1 MPDQN
6 IPADSE
12 IDQVLAEQLGNLG
25 AKSTL
30 FGAGRHGAKWSA
42 RRLKT
47 ETAQEV
53 IEVAPAEQRRI
64 LAELAAGTSSAA
76 GSFGRL
82 VSHNEGHDALDSRD
96 DAVVT
101 LRGIVGSGVG
111 SLNPAYVII
120 VVDAQSSTIG
130 IAAHA
135 KEGLIKQRTAQKAV
149 AKVRSA
155 LGL

>member
-82 VSHNEGHDALDSRD
+82 DSRD

>member
-1 MPDQN
+1 MTPPTQQGRSV
-6 IPADSE
+6 DS
-12 IDQVLAEQLGNLG
+12 Q
-25 AKSTL
+25 
-30 FGAGRHGAKWSA
+30 
-42 RRLKT
+42 
-47 ETAQEV
+47 
-53 IEVAPAEQRRI
+53 
-64 LAELAAGTSSAA
+64 
-76 GSFGRL
+76 
-82 VSHNEGHDALDSRD
+82 D

-135 KEGLIKQRTAQKAV
+135 KEGLIKQRTAQKAI

-155 LGL
+155 LDL

>member
-1 MPDQN
+1 MTDHKTT
-6 IPADSE
+6 ADPE
-12 IDQVLAEQLGNLG
+12 IDNVLAELLGSLG
-25 AKSTL
+25 AKSSV
-30 FGAGRHGAKWSA
+30 FGAGRYGAKWSA
-42 RRLKT
+42 KRLKT

-53 IEVAPAEQRRI
+53 IDIAPAEQERI
-64 LAELAAGTSSAA
+64 IAALTGDASNAPR
-76 GSFGRL
+76 SFGRL
-82 VSHNEGHDALDSRD
+82 DSQD
-96 DAVVT
+96 DSVVT

-155 LGL
+155 LGLQQDRL

>member
-1 MPDQN
+1 MTDHDF
-6 IPADSE
+6 PADPE
-12 IDQVLAEQLGNLG
+12 IESILAERLGGLG
-25 AKSTL
+25 AKSTV
-30 FGAGRHGAKWSA
+30 FGAGGYGAKWSA
-42 RRLKT
+42 KRLKT

-76 GSFGRL
+76 WSFDR
-82 VSHNEGHDALDSRD
+82 LDSRD

-101 LRGIVGSGVG
+101 LRGVVGSGVG

-120 VVDAQSSTIG
+120 IVDVLTSTIG

-149 AKVRSA
+149 AKVRSS
-155 LGL
+155 LGLQRDQR

>member
-25 AKSTL
+25 AKSV

-42 RRLKT
+42 KRLKT

-53 IEVAPAEQRRI
+53 IAAAPAEQRRI
-64 LAELAAGTSSAA
+64 LAELAGSTSSAA
-76 GSFGRL
+76 GSFGR
-82 VSHNEGHDALDSRD
+82 LDSRD

-101 LRGIVGSGVG
+101 LRGVVGSGVG

-120 VVDAQSSTIG
+120 IVDAQTSTIG

-149 AKVRSA
+149 DKVRSA
-155 LGL
+155 LGF

>member
-1 MPDQN
+1 MTGHD
-6 IPADSE
+6 IPADPE
-12 IDQVLAEQLGNLG
+12 IDSILAELLGGLG
-25 AKSTL
+25 AKSTV
-30 FGAGRHGAKWSA
+30 FGAGGYGAKWSA
-42 RRLKT
+42 KRLKT

-64 LAELAAGTSSAA
+64 LAEWAAGTSGAA
-76 GSFGRL
+76 GSFDR
-82 VSHNEGHDALDSRD
+82 LDSRD

-101 LRGIVGSGVG
+101 LRGVVGSGVG

-120 VVDAQSSTIG
+120 IVDVLTSTIG

-149 AKVRSA
+149 AKVRSS
-155 LGL
+155 LELQRDQR

>member
-1 MPDQN
+1 MTEHN
-6 IPADSE
+6 IPADPE
-12 IDQVLAEQLGNLG
+12 VDDVLAELLGGLG
-25 AKSTL
+25 AKSSV
-30 FGAGRHGAKWSA
+30 FGGGRHGAEWSA
-42 RRLKT
+42 KRLKT
-47 ETAQEV
+47 ETAREV
-53 IEVAPAEQRRI
+53 IDIAPAEQQRV
-64 LAELAAGTSSAA
+64 LATLADDASNAA

-82 VSHNEGHDALDSRD
+82 DSQD

-135 KEGLIKQRTAQKAV
+135 KEGLIKQRTAQKAI

-155 LGL
+155 LYL

>member
-1 MPDQN
+1 MRPLNSSVFSRHWQMT
-6 IPADSE
+6 PPTQQGRSVDS
-12 IDQVLAEQLGNLG
+12 Q
-25 AKSTL
+25 
-30 FGAGRHGAKWSA
+30 
-42 RRLKT
+42 
-47 ETAQEV
+47 
-53 IEVAPAEQRRI
+53 
-64 LAELAAGTSSAA
+64 
-76 GSFGRL
+76 
-82 VSHNEGHDALDSRD
+82 D

-135 KEGLIKQRTAQKAV
+135 KEGLIKQRTAQKAI

-155 LGL
+155 LDL